1 MYHLI
6 TELSTTIDI
15 KPKPELVN
23 TTTSLGLQ
31 YYVNYSI
38 YIYIVIYS

>member
-15 KPKPELVN
+15 KPESERVQN
-23 TTTSLGLQ
+23 TTSLGLQ
-31 YYVNYSI
+31 H
-38 YIYIVIYS
+38 